1 MPVFPQRMDMMN
13 HLRFCNPLLLQA
25 MLAEIMITDEN
36 LLTYP
41 LPLLAVI
48 ELIGPLI
55 TDESVVVTLV
65 ILFLVL
71 MFVAISLPGQARTA
85 DRGTWL

>member
-13 HLRFCNPLLLQA
+13 HLRFCDPLLLQT
-25 MLAEIMITDEN
+25 MLTEIMITDEN
-36 LLTYP
+36 LLAYY

-55 TDESVVVTLV
+55 ANESIIVALV
-65 ILFLVL
+65 LLFLVL
-71 MFVAISLPGQARTA
+71 MLVAISLSGQARTA
-85 DRGTWL
+85 NRSTWL